1 MTTHVDPKL
10 ATLIQHLKR
19 DNIHEALEIAAAHGW
34 GSREEWGSSEDPPS
48 HPNDGPT
55 VALWRKR
62 KSMEMDAGFGPIG
75 SSLTMELGLC
85 GGTPHCRVSGKT
97 VPVEVFAA
105 MLLGLYDPP
114 AAPPASAEASAHAH
128 QLYEAIVALSTLSR
142 LYSRPKPDDTAQ
154 ASGLVGRV
162 GASLEI
168 ALEALHKA
176 HTGLVGLSACYDK
189 KEKP

>member
-19 DNIHEALEIAAAHGW
+19 DNIREALGIAAAHGW
-34 GSREEWGSSEDPPS
+34 GSREEPPS

-55 VALWRKR
+55 VVLWRTR
-62 KSMEMDAGFGPIG
+62 KDMEMDVGFGPIG
-75 SSLTMELGLC
+75 SALTMYLGIC
-85 GGTPHCRVSGKT
+85 GGTPHCHVSNKA

-105 MLLGLYDPP
+105 MLLGLYVPP
-114 AAPPASAEASAHAH
+114 AAPPASVEANDHARQVH
-128 QLYEAIVALSTLSR
+128 EAIVTLSTLSR

-154 ASGLVGRV
+154 AAGLVGRV

-176 HTGLVGLSACYDK
+176 HTSLVWLSSCYNK
-189 KEKP
+189 KEEP